1 MKSFFTPKEVARVI
15 DISYRQIQYWDKT
28 SFIKPS
34 YRRKSKY
41 RLYTFTDLFQLK
53 ISKVLR
59 QQGFSIQKLRKTI
72 EALRNLL
79 PQVSHPLIELTFL
92 VDEEQ
97 ILVFNGD
104 VVMDEKAEENYIK
117 FRVRDLR
124 EDVDRLFPT
133 ASSSGAASEFSQR
146 KLGFG

>member
-1 MKSFFTPKEVARVI
+1 MKSFFTPKEVARII

-28 SFIKPS
+28 NFIKPS

-59 QQGFSIQKLRKTI
+59 KHGFSIQKLRTTI
-72 EALRNLL
+72 ENLRKLL
-79 PQVSHPLIELTFL
+79 PQVNHPLIELTFL
-92 VDEEQ
+92 IDEHK

-104 VVMDEKAEENYIK
+104 VVMDEKAGESYIK
-117 FRVRDLR
+117 FRVKNLR
-124 EDVDRLFPT
+124 TEVDSIYPSVET
-133 ASSSGAASEFSQR
+133 SSFISENRVS
-146 KLGFG
+146 FG

>member
-1 MKSFFTPKEVARVI
+1 MKSFFTPKEVARII

-28 SFIKPS
+28 NFIKPS

-59 QQGFSIQKLRKTI
+59 RKGFSIQKLRKTI
-72 EALRNLL
+72 EVLRKLL
-79 PQVSHPLIELTFL
+79 PQVSHPLIDLTFL
-92 VDEEQ
+92 IDEDR

-104 VVMDEKAEENYIK
+104 VVMDDNAESQYIK

-124 EDVDRLFPT
+124 NEVDRLFPPVGST
-133 ASSSGAASEFSQR
+133 VSDFSD
-146 KLGFG
+146 KLSYG

>member
-1 MKSFFTPKEVARVI
+1 MKSFFTPKEVARII

-28 SFIKPS
+28 NFIKPS

-59 QQGFSIQKLRKTI
+59 RKGFSIQKLRKTI
-72 EALRNLL
+72 EILKNLL

-92 VDEEQ
+92 IDENK

-104 VVMDEKAEENYIK
+104 VVMDEEAEQDYVK

-124 EDVDRLFPT
+124 SEVDCLFPPVG
-133 ASSSGAASEFSQR
+133 SSADYQEKGLR
-146 KLGFG
+146 YG

>member
-1 MKSFFTPKEVARVI
+1 MKSFFTPKEVARII

-28 SFIKPS
+28 NFIKPS

-59 QQGFSIQKLRKTI
+59 KHGFSIQKLRTTI
-72 EALRNLL
+72 ENLRKLL
-79 PQVSHPLIELTFL
+79 PQVNHPLIELTFL
-92 VDEEQ
+92 IDEHK

-104 VVMDEKAEENYIK
+104 VVMDEKAGENYIK
-117 FRVRDLR
+117 FRVKDLR
-124 EDVDRLFPT
+124 TEVDTIYPSVE
-133 ASSSGAASEFSQR
+133 SSSFMEPGRVS
-146 KLGFG
+146 FG

>member
-1 MKSFFTPKEVARVI
+1 MKSFFTPKEVSRIV
-15 DISYRQIQYWDKT
+15 DLSYRQIQYWDKT
-28 SFIKPS
+28 NFIKPS

-59 QQGFSIQKLRKTI
+59 RKGFSIQKLRKTI
-72 EALRNLL
+72 EVLRKLL
-79 PQVSHPLIELTFL
+79 PQVSHPLIDLTFL
-92 VDEEQ
+92 IDEDR

-104 VVMDEKAEENYIK
+104 VVCDDHARAQYIK

-124 EDVDRLFPT
+124 NEIDRLFPPVDT
-133 ASSSGAASEFSQR
+133 TISSFDHALTYG
-146 KLGFG
+146 

>member
-1 MKSFFTPKEVARVI
+1 MKSFFTPKEVARII

-28 SFIKPS
+28 NFIKPS

-59 QQGFSIQKLRKTI
+59 RQGFSIQKLRKTI
-72 EALRNLL
+72 EVLRKLL

-92 VDEEQ
+92 IDQ
-97 ILVFNGD
+97 DRILVFNGD
-104 VVMDEKAEENYIK
+104 VVMDEEAEKNYIK
-117 FRVRDLR
+117 FRVQDLR
-124 EDVDRLFPT
+124 NEVDSMFPPVG
-133 ASSSGAASEFSQR
+133 SSSEFSSQ
-146 KLGFG
+146 LSSVG

>member
-1 MKSFFTPKEVARVI
+1 MKSFFTPKEVARII

-28 SFIKPS
+28 NFIKPS

-59 QQGFSIQKLRKTI
+59 RKGFSIQKLRKTI
-72 EALRNLL
+72 EILRRLL

-92 VDEEQ
+92 IDENK

-104 VVMDEKAEENYIK
+104 VVMDEEAEQDYVK

-124 EDVDRLFPT
+124 SEVDCLFPPVG
-133 ASSSGAASEFSQR
+133 SSADYVGD
-146 KLGFG
+146 KLSYG